1 MKAHV
6 FVFLIG
12 LAIVACTPLTNPDAN
27 PNSSEGSIQL
37 VSLDSL
43 NRSLLDDIFC
53 DDNLKLS
60 VLNEDSVYVIS
71 STEELLNV
79 CPDYV
84 ETLPTIDFSTSCIVF
99 TYIERPSISD
109 KIVSID
115 LVKEDNLKFI
125 VTINKAEAGWTAVG
139 QFYPYGVYKMSYSG
153 EPISLQKIIL

>member
-6 FVFLIG
+6 FLCLIG
-12 LAIVACTPLTNPDAN
+12 LAIVACTPINNPEDK
-27 PNSSEGSIQL
+27 PSSSGDTIQL
-37 VSLDSL
+37 VHLDSL

-53 DDNLKLS
+53 DWNRELRDLK
-60 VLNEDSVYVIS
+60 EDSVYVIS
-71 STEELLNV
+71 SQEKLQSI

-84 ETLPTIDFSTSCIVF
+84 ETFPDIDFSKNCIVF
-99 TYIERPSISD
+99 TYIESPSISD